1 MNRQKILLDPVLPT
15 EEEAIAIQLLD
26 KTLFIRGE
34 NSDASAAKVKLV
46 EVGGEEIALPESLYQ
61 LLCQAAHLMATGKA
75 VSLVPIDQDMTVE
88 ATASLLNVSP
98 EFVVKLLDDG
108 EIPYGKVGNQRRIS
122 LASAIAYK
130 QQRSVK
136 RCEILKELAEFS
148 QEEELH
154 ETRVYSSYN

>member
-15 EEEAIAIQLLD
+15 EAETIAIKLLD
-26 KTLFIRGE
+26 KMLCLKTENDDSETLQ
-34 NSDASAAKVKLV
+34 VKLL
-46 EVGGEEIALPESLYQ
+46 EINGEAIALPESLYQ
-61 LLCQAAHLMATGKA
+61 LLCQAAHLMAAGKA
-75 VSLVPIDQDMTVE
+75 VSLVPIEPDMTVE
-88 ATASLLNVSP
+88 ETASLLNVSP

-136 RCEILKELAEFS
+136 RREILKELAEFS

-154 ETRVYSSYN
+154 ETRVYS

>member
-15 EEEAIAIQLLD
+15 EEETKAIKLLD
-26 KTLFIRGE
+26 KMLCLKTENGNCETL
-34 NSDASAAKVKLV
+34 KVKLV
-46 EVGGEEIALPESLYQ
+46 EIGGEEIALPESLYQ
-61 LLCQAAHLMATGKA
+61 LLCQAAHLMAAGKA
-75 VSLVPIDQDMTVE
+75 VSLVPIEQDMTVE
-88 ATASLLNVSP
+88 ETASLLNVSP

-130 QQRSVK
+130 QQLTIK
-136 RCEILKELAEFS
+136 RREILKELAQFS

-154 ETRVYSSYN
+154 ETRVYS

>member
-15 EEEAIAIQLLD
+15 DEETIAIKLLD
-26 KTLFIRGE
+26 KMLCLQIENGNSETL
-34 NSDASAAKVKLV
+34 KVKLV

-75 VSLVPIDQDMTVE
+75 VSLVPIEQDMTVE
-88 ATASLLNVSP
+88 ETASLLNVSP

-108 EIPYGKVGNQRRIS
+108 EIVYGKAGNQRRIS
-122 LASAIAYK
+122 LASAIGYK
-130 QQRSVK
+130 QQRTVK
-136 RCEILKELAEFS
+136 RREILKELAQFS

-154 ETRVYSSYN
+154 ETRVYS

>member
-15 EEEAIAIQLLD
+15 EEETTAIKLLD
-26 KTLFIRGE
+26 KMLCLKIENGDSETLP
-34 NSDASAAKVKLV
+34 VKLV
-46 EVGGEEIALPESLYQ
+46 EVGGESIALPESLYQ
-61 LLCQAAHLMATGKA
+61 LLCQAAHLMAAGKA
-75 VSLVPIDQDMTVE
+75 VSLVPIEQDMTVE

-108 EIPYGKVGNQRRIS
+108 EIPYGKVGNQRLIS

-136 RCEILKELAEFS
+136 RREILKELAEFS

-154 ETRVYSSYN
+154 ETRVYS

>member
-15 EEEAIAIQLLD
+15 EEETIAIKLLD
-26 KTLFIRGE
+26 KMLCLKTE
-34 NSDASAAKVKLV
+34 NGDSETSKVKLV
-46 EVGGEEIALPESLYQ
+46 EVGGESIALPESLYQ
-61 LLCQAAHLMATGKA
+61 LLCQVAHLMAAGKA
-75 VSLVPIDQDMTVE
+75 VSFVPIEPDMTVE
-88 ATASLLNVSP
+88 EAASLLNVSQ

-108 EIPYGKVGNQRRIS
+108 EIPYGKVGNEGRIS

-136 RCEILKELAEFS
+136 RRQILKELAQFS

-154 ETRVYSSYN
+154 ETRVYNSYN

>member
-15 EEEAIAIQLLD
+15 EEETKAIKLLD
-26 KTLFIRGE
+26 KMLCFKTE
-34 NSDASAAKVKLV
+34 NDDSEILKVKLV
-46 EVGGEEIALPESLYQ
+46 EVGGEEIALPQSLYQ
-61 LLCQAAHLMATGKA
+61 LLCQAAHLMAAGKA

-88 ATASLLNVSP
+88 EAASLLNVSP

-108 EIPYGKVGNQRRIS
+108 EIPYGKLGNQGRIS

-136 RCEILKELAEFS
+136 RREILKELAEFS

-154 ETRVYSSYN
+154 ETRVYS

>member
-15 EEEAIAIQLLD
+15 EEETIAIKLLD
-26 KTLFIRGE
+26 KMLCLKTENDDSETL
-34 NSDASAAKVKLV
+34 KVKLV
-46 EVGGEEIALPESLYQ
+46 EIGGEEIALPESLYL
-61 LLCQAAHLMATGKA
+61 LLCQAAHLMAAGKA
-75 VSLVPIDQDMTVE
+75 VSLVPIEQDMTVE
-88 ATASLLNVSP
+88 ETASLLNVSP

-130 QQRSVK
+130 QQRTIK
-136 RCEILKELAEFS
+136 RREILNELAQFS

-154 ETRVYSSYN
+154 ETRVYS